1 MKSIQH
7 YLDAVQNRTTSYIN
21 QRRGWTT
28 DRKII
33 VIESDDWGSIR
44 MPSKKTYEKLLN
56 YGIRVDK
63 CGFCKNDSLA
73 TEEDLNLLFNL
84 LSSHKDS
91 NNNSLVITANT
102 LVANPDF
109 DKIKENGFQEYYYKI
124 ITESFKES
132 EDTKNSLELWKKG
145 INEKLFFVQ
154 SHGREHVNVNRW
166 MNYLRRDYPETKF
179 AFDKNVY
186 GISTTITS
194 ENRKSFLPAFDFESL
209 DEEAKVKEIAAEGL
223 KIFKDIFGFESK
235 SFIASNYVWA
245 KSLEKTLYENGVKY
259 IQGTYSTKIPTIYK
273 TNYKINNR
281 YLGKTNVFNQIDL
294 VRNVFFE
301 PYSNSNKDWIDS
313 TLNEIDNAFKLKKPA
328 IISSHRVNFIGRINK
343 ENRDN
348 TLSILDALIK
358 RVKKR
363 WPDIEYMNTVQ
374 LGDLIADSNKLNQ

>member
-1 MKSIQH
+1 MKPIQR
-7 YLDAVQNRTTSYIN
+7 YVDAVQNRTMSYIN

-44 MPSKKTYEKLLN
+44 MPSREAYEKLLS

-63 CGFCKNDSLA
+63 CGYCKNDSLA

-84 LSSHKDS
+84 LLSHKDS
-91 NNNSLVITANT
+91 NNNPLVITANT

-109 DKIKENGFQEYYYKI
+109 EKIKESEFQEYYYKV
-124 ITESFKES
+124 ITDSFKENK
-132 EDTKNSLELWKKG
+132 DTENSLEIWKKG
-145 INEKLFFVQ
+145 INENLFYVQ

-166 MNYLRRDYPETKF
+166 MNYLRGNYPETKF
-179 AFDKNVY
+179 AFENRVY

-209 DEEAKVKEIAAEGL
+209 QEEDKVKKIAEEGL
-223 KIFKDIFGFESK
+223 RIFKEIFGFESK
-235 SFIASNYVWA
+235 SFIASNYTWS

-259 IQGTYSTKIPTIYK
+259 IQGTHTTKIPIKNKNTYK
-273 TNYKINNR
+273 TNNR
-281 YLGKTNVFNQIDL
+281 YLGKTNEFNQIDL
-294 VRNVFFE
+294 VRNVNFE
-301 PYSNSNKDWIDS
+301 PYSNPNKDWVDS
-313 TLNEIDNAFKLKKPA
+313 TINEIDKAFKLKKPA

-348 TLSILDALIK
+348 TLNIMDSLFKD
-358 RVKKR
+358 VEKR
-363 WPDIEYMNTVQ
+363 WPDIEYMNSVQ
-374 LGDLIADSNKLNQ
+374 LGDLITDSKQ